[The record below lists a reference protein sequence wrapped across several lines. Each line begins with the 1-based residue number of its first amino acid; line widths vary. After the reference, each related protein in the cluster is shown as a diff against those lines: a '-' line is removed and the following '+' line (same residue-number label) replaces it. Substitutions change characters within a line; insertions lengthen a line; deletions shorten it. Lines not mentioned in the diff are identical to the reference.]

1 MAKKK
6 VEQSKAK
13 LDKVRLEAER
23 QMNVIQETAE
33 RQAAELQK
41 RIDDAEE
48 AAKIAEEEELELYEN
63 TMTHINKL
71 CKETGYFCGVVL
83 TKQDLLTVIDM
94 AIETKDNI
102 RIPFRLYI
110 DETPPAEKENNE
122 QTETIKI

>member
-1 MAKKK
+1 MAKRK
-6 VEQSKAK
+6 VEQSKAQ
-13 LDKVRLEAER
+13 LDKVRLEAEM
-23 QMNVIQETAE
+23 QMKVIQETAE
-33 RQAAELQK
+33 KRAAELQK
-41 RIDDAEE
+41 RVDDAEE

-63 TMTHINKL
+63 TMAYINKL

-110 DETPPAEKENNE
+110 DETAEKENNE
-122 QTETIKI
+122 QTKTIKN

>member
-6 VEQSKAK
+6 VEQSKAE

-23 QMNVIQETAE
+23 QMKVIQETAE

-48 AAKIAEEEELELYEN
+48 VAKIAEEEELELYEN
-63 TMTHINKL
+63 TMAHINKL

-110 DETPPAEKENNE
+110 DETVEKENNS
-122 QTETIKI
+122 QTKTIKG

>member
-23 QMNVIQETAE
+23 QMKEIQETAE
-33 RQAAELQK
+33 RRAAELQK
-41 RIDDAEE
+41 QIDDAEE

-63 TMTHINKL
+63 TMAHINKL

-83 TKQDLLTVIDM
+83 TKQDLLTVVDM
-94 AIETKDNI
+94 AIETKENVK
-102 RIPFRLYI
+102 IPFRLYI
-110 DETPPAEKENNE
+110 DEIEKENNS

>member
-71 CKETGYFCGVVL
+71 CKETGYFCGDRKIVV
-83 TKQDLLTVIDM
+83 
-94 AIETKDNI
+94 
-102 RIPFRLYI
+102 
-110 DETPPAEKENNE
+110 
-122 QTETIKI
+122 